1 MTGKSNIIKLR
12 ERKDSVKN
20 NKYYRKYVDR
30 HPTISNFITAIYCK
44 GCGTQIM
51 GLNSDDILIPYWNYR
66 IITIEFD
73 NNSTHMTPVCAKCM
87 KTKNMDNLEAMYIA
101 DLEDFEHDDSVKE
114 SKTWDIYLDR
124 IPRKIAGKSKR
135 S

>member
-1 MTGKSNIIKLR
+1 MAGKLNVIKLR
-12 ERKDSVKN
+12 ERKDSVKGS
-20 NKYYRKYVDR
+20 KYYRKYVDR

-51 GLNSDDILIPYWNYR
+51 GLNSDDVLIPYWNYR
-66 IITIEFD
+66 ITTIEFD
-73 NNSTHMTPVCAKCM
+73 NNSSHMTPMCVRHT
-87 KTKNMDNLEAMYIA
+87 KTKDKNNLEAMYMA

-114 SKTWDIYLDR
+114 SQIWDIYLSR
-124 IPRKIAGKSKR
+124 IPRRVARENIR